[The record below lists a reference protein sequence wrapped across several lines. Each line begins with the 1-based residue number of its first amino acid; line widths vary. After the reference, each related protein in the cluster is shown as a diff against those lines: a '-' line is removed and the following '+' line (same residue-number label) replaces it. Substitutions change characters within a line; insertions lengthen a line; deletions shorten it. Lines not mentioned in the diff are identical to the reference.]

1 MGSIT
6 PVLGGLVGGET
17 LTDGDTLVLCGKQDV
32 ESKTVESDAG
42 QNAGLC
48 ILILAANSDSHLLR
62 NAEVY
67 DVVTSNYTDD
77 NVLK

>member
-6 PVLGGLVGGET
+6 PVLGGLVGGEA
-17 LTDGDTLVLCGKQDV
+17 LTDGDTLVWCSV

-62 NAEVY
+62 NAEVR
-67 DVVTSNYTDD
+67 DGVTGNYTDD
-77 NVLK
+77 NCLK